1 MIRSLLY
8 AYVFCLSFLS
18 TARKTQSLD
27 SGNSFYQ
34 LKPQKES
41 GNPAFKRRKTQC
53 DDNTPLPRRDILPGE
68 KMKTPRSN
76 DSEKDS
82 KKKIKLLTSQET
94 RLPLLHHGQRRPNR
108 PLRPFHLTN
117 PLTNYSKEYFSQ
129 YLDTR
134 DDAIH

>member
-68 KMKTPRSN
+68 KMKTPKSN

-82 KKKIKLLTSQET
+82 KKKIKIVDKPRDPPAASSPRPEKAKPAPPPIPSNKPFNKLLE
-94 RLPLLHHGQRRPNR
+94 GV
-108 PLRPFHLTN
+108 F
-117 PLTNYSKEYFSQ
+117 F
-129 YLDTR
+129 
-134 DDAIH
+134 AISGYQG